1 MNCCDVFAV
10 AVLFLIVG
18 VSCFRGLLKLLWTSI
33 TPNMP
38 LHISEVMTNVIT
50 SATTR
55 RSQSVRSTIKD
66 AVRMRRAWWFT
77 ATART
82 RERFVRTYLG
92 SFWLGLSNLLSIAA
106 LALVYGT
113 VFKVQDFNT
122 YVVYLGVGLVV
133 WNGISAA
140 IGSAPNLF
148 EHNQHQVQNTNLN
161 PVFYVLEEW
170 AFQLQTFLQS
180 FILVLIALSWFQHN
194 LLFNLL
200 VYGWLPLLNLF
211 LFLFWVPTMVCLLGA
226 RYRDLYQLVPI
237 ALQLMFLL
245 SPILYLKDNL
255 GAMAWTANLNPLY
268 RILSPVRHSLMVG
281 EMQWSLGLFM
291 LCANVIGLWIT
302 LRWLNRE
309 RPRLPFLI

>member
-1 MNCCDVFAV
+1 
-10 AVLFLIVG
+10 
-18 VSCFRGLLKLLWTSI
+18 
-33 TPNMP
+33 MP
-38 LHISEVMTNVIT
+38 LHISEVMTNAIT

-55 RSQSVRSTIKD
+55 RSQSVRSTIND

-255 GAMAWTANLNPLY
+255 GSMAWTANLNPLY